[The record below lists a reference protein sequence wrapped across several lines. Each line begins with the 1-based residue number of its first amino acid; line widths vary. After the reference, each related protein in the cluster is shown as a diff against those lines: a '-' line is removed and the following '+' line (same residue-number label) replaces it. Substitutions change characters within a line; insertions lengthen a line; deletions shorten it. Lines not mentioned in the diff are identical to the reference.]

1 MEEVEIRTIDVLI
14 VKNAP
19 VAPAGTVTLPGTR
32 AVALLLESVTVAPP
46 AGAGA
51 LNVTVPV
58 EDCTPPTT
66 LEGFRLSDERVG
78 SGGDFTVR
86 AADLVTPL

>member
-1 MEEVEIRTIDVLI
+1 M
-14 VKNAP
+14 
-19 VAPAGTVTLPGTR
+19 
-32 AVALLLESVTVAPP
+32 LLERVTIAPP

-58 EDCTPPTT
+58 EDCNPPTT

-78 SGGDFTVR
+78 SGGDFTVSE
-86 AADLVTPL
+86 ADLVGPE